1 MSVMKPPNSGE
12 SLADGLEDYPPDAR
26 LDAIYAAMEARLE
39 AEFDRHRDDLLA
51 MLQKVCERTSK
62 SFDTESA
69 WDHIRFY
76 ASRYLLEEASVEEKR
91 MMEPAADRVERL
103 RQLGNALAEARCK
116 LDEAR
121 DHVICVVL
129 FEEWCKARGIPDFT
143 DRHVAIFDDAL
154 ADLIAGLAY
163 LETAASRAA
172 KQVRQKPGRPGGTG
186 LLQQDFLISLE
197 LAYRDIT
204 GKPGGAGPG
213 PFAQFVK
220 KFLEAVGR
228 TSTEQSITKAIKVAK
243 KRREWGRSFFD
254 GIGGKTPPSSP

>member
-1 MSVMKPPNSGE
+1 MSGTKPSNPWGKLQDSCGD
-12 SLADGLEDYPPDAR
+12 LGAGLEDYPPDAR
-26 LDAIYAAMEARLE
+26 LDAIYATAEARLK
-39 AEFDRHRDDLLA
+39 AEFDRHRGDLLGH
-51 MLQKVCERTSK
+51 LQKVCECPPKTK
-62 SFDTESA
+62 SFDPDRA
-69 WDHIRFY
+69 WISLSLL
-76 ASRYLLEEASVEEKR
+76 ASRYLIDEAYVEEKR
-91 MMEPAADRVERL
+91 MMEPAADRVKRL
-103 RQLGNALAEARCK
+103 RQLGNALWEARCK
-116 LDEAR
+116 LDEWR
-121 DHVICVVL
+121 HHVICGVL

-143 DRHVAIFDDAL
+143 DRHVAIFDDAV

-172 KQVRQKPGRPGGTG
+172 ERVRQKPGRPGGTAV
-186 LLQQDFLISLE
+186 LQQDFLISLE

-228 TSTEQSITKAIKVAK
+228 TSTEQGIIKAIKAAK

-254 GIGGKTPPSSP
+254 V